1 MDMCQKCHDDIAVA
15 NVSYPTMGSPL
26 TKLDMCP
33 VCTLRIIGRV
43 DDGTLNIA
51 VVVDFQTEVTE
62 MHLSRAIAP
71 LFQDALNGEQE
82 PSVKWVAH

>member
-33 VCTLRIIGRV
+33 VCTLRIVGRV
-43 DDGTLNIA
+43 KAGDVNID
-51 VVVDFQTEVTE
+51 VVVDFQ
-62 MHLSRAIAP
+62 
-71 LFQDALNGEQE
+71 
-82 PSVKWVAH
+82 

>member
-1 MDMCQKCHDDIAVA
+1 MNWCQKCHDDIAVA
-15 NVSYPTMGSPL
+15 NVTYPTMGSPL

>member
-1 MDMCQKCHDDIAVA
+1 MNWCQKCHDDIAVA
-15 NVSYPTMGSPL
+15 NVTYPSLGSPL